1 MNLCSPSPD
10 VDVVS
15 DSPYTSSNIRTDGQP
30 KVGRGLPSIDNMR
43 TLEERRRQADKN
55 MERIDALLTRELACS
70 VKSGDVCSSVVQALA
85 LAKIA
90 LEMSSENLRKE
101 EK

>member
-1 MNLCSPSPD
+1 
-10 VDVVS
+10 
-15 DSPYTSSNIRTDGQP
+15 
-30 KVGRGLPSIDNMR
+30 MR
-43 TLEERRRQADKN
+43 TLEERKRQADKN
-55 MERIDALLTRELACS
+55 MERIDALLTRELAFS
-70 VKSGDVCSSVVQALA
+70 VKSGDVCSSAVQALA

>member
-1 MNLCSPSPD
+1 
-10 VDVVS
+10 
-15 DSPYTSSNIRTDGQP
+15 
-30 KVGRGLPSIDNMR
+30 MR
-43 TLEERRRQADKN
+43 TLEERKRQADEN
-55 MERIDALLTRELACS
+55 MERIDALLTRELEFS
-70 VKSGDVCSSVVQALA
+70 VKSGDVCSSAVQALA

>member
-1 MNLCSPSPD
+1 
-10 VDVVS
+10 
-15 DSPYTSSNIRTDGQP
+15 
-30 KVGRGLPSIDNMR
+30 MR
-43 TLEERRRQADKN
+43 TLEERKRQADEN
-55 MERIDALLTRELACS
+55 MERIDALLTRELAFS
-70 VKSGDVCSSVVQALA
+70 VKGGDVCSSAVQALA

>member
-1 MNLCSPSPD
+1 
-10 VDVVS
+10 
-15 DSPYTSSNIRTDGQP
+15 
-30 KVGRGLPSIDNMR
+30 MR
-43 TLEERRRQADKN
+43 TLEERKRQADEN
-55 MERIDALLTRELACS
+55 MERIDALLTRELPFS
-70 VKSGDVCSSVVQALA
+70 VKSGDVCSSAVQALA

>member
-1 MNLCSPSPD
+1 
-10 VDVVS
+10 
-15 DSPYTSSNIRTDGQP
+15 
-30 KVGRGLPSIDNMR
+30 MR
-43 TLEERRRQADKN
+43 TLEERKKQADEN
-55 MERIDALLTRELACS
+55 MERIDTLLTRELAFS
-70 VKSGDVCSSVVQALA
+70 VKSGDVCRSAVQALA

>member
-1 MNLCSPSPD
+1 
-10 VDVVS
+10 
-15 DSPYTSSNIRTDGQP
+15 
-30 KVGRGLPSIDNMR
+30 MR
-43 TLEERRRQADKN
+43 TLEERKRQADEN
-55 MERIDALLTRELACS
+55 MERIDALLPRELGFS
-70 VKSGDVCSSVVQALA
+70 VKSGDVCSSAVQALA

>member
-1 MNLCSPSPD
+1 
-10 VDVVS
+10 
-15 DSPYTSSNIRTDGQP
+15 
-30 KVGRGLPSIDNMR
+30 MR
-43 TLEERRRQADKN
+43 TLEERRKQADEN
-55 MERIDALLTRELACS
+55 MERIDALLTRELAFS
-70 VKSGDVCSSVVQALA
+70 VKSGDVCSSAVKALA

>member
-1 MNLCSPSPD
+1 
-10 VDVVS
+10 
-15 DSPYTSSNIRTDGQP
+15 
-30 KVGRGLPSIDNMR
+30 MR
-43 TLEERRRQADKN
+43 TLEERKRQADEN
-55 MERIDALLTRELACS
+55 MERIDALLTREL
-70 VKSGDVCSSVVQALA
+70 VKSGDVCSSAVQALA

>member
-1 MNLCSPSPD
+1 
-10 VDVVS
+10 
-15 DSPYTSSNIRTDGQP
+15 
-30 KVGRGLPSIDNMR
+30 MR
-43 TLEERRRQADKN
+43 TLEERKRQAGEN
-55 MERIDALLTRELACS
+55 MERIDTLLTRELAFS
-70 VKSGDVCSSVVQALA
+70 VKSGDVCSSAVQELA

>member
-1 MNLCSPSPD
+1 
-10 VDVVS
+10 
-15 DSPYTSSNIRTDGQP
+15 
-30 KVGRGLPSIDNMR
+30 
-43 TLEERRRQADKN
+43 
-55 MERIDALLTRELACS
+55 MERIDALLTRELTFS
-70 VKSGDVCSSVVQALA
+70 VKSGDVCSSTVQALA

>member
-1 MNLCSPSPD
+1 
-10 VDVVS
+10 
-15 DSPYTSSNIRTDGQP
+15 
-30 KVGRGLPSIDNMR
+30 MR
-43 TLEERRRQADKN
+43 TLEERKRQADEN
-55 MERIDALLTRELACS
+55 MERIDALLTRELAFS
-70 VKSGDVCSSVVQALA
+70 VKNGDVCSSAVQALA

>member
-1 MNLCSPSPD
+1 
-10 VDVVS
+10 
-15 DSPYTSSNIRTDGQP
+15 
-30 KVGRGLPSIDNMR
+30 MR
-43 TLEERRRQADKN
+43 TLEERKRQADEN
-55 MERIDALLTRELACS
+55 MERIDALLTRELAFS
-70 VKSGDVCSSVVQALA
+70 VKSGDVRSSAVQALA